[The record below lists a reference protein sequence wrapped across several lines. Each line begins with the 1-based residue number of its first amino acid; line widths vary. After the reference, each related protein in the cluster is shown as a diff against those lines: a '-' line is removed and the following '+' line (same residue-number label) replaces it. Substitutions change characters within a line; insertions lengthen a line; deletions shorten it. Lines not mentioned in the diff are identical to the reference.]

1 MIIIKL
7 PYENPKWEKERNS
20 LLDARRKYFKNTA
33 PLDTNTINL
42 DGYIR
47 DFNEKTAAEKDYA
60 SFFYKISVRLSLM
73 ARNFYLFDS
82 LNPIYLDC
90 MYQSG
95 LAGIIANGLGGVPL
109 NQWKNDLQL
118 VTYELVALEETD
130 FSFFKNENS
139 VINCLLCGNLEAA
152 SNLLQPIEMDIAVL
166 NGSRYIEMKY
176 LKNLY
181 LAIVEQDEVA
191 FNNELILRVQRFRR
205 NSYDHSV
212 VIDTPGAA
220 MIKLAKQ
227 YGIHCNLNF
236 AEYPDALLN
245 QPYIVDPIK
254 FKLPFYDEVI
264 KILDKKGIQL

>member
-1 MIIIKL
+1 MIKL
-7 PYENPKWEKERNS
+7 PYENPKWEKERNRITH
-20 LLDARRKYFKNTA
+20 AEKTYFKNTA
-33 PLDTNTINL
+33 PLDTDTINL

-47 DFNEKTAAEKDYA
+47 DFNEKTAEEKDYA
-60 SFFYKISVRLSLM
+60 SFFYKISGHLVWLARRL
-73 ARNFYLFDS
+73 YLFDS

-109 NQWKNDLQL
+109 PQWQRDLEL
-118 VTYELVALEETD
+118 VAYELVALNKTD

-139 VINCLLCGNLEAA
+139 VINCLLCGNFEAA
-152 SNLLQPIEMDIAVL
+152 SNLLQPIEMDTVVL
-166 NGSRYIEMKY
+166 NGSRYIEIKH

-181 LAIVEQDEVA
+181 LAIVEQDEAA

-205 NSYDHSV
+205 NSYDYSV

-245 QPYIVDPIK
+245 QPYIVDPMK